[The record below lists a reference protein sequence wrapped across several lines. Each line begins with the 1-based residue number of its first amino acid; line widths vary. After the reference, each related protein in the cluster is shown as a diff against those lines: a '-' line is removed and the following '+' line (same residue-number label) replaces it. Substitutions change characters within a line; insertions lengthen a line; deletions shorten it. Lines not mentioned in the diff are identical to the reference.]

1 MGFTGDKNILKK
13 IHFSGGDFTYLHPPP
28 PPHGLTPTYKDKML
42 NYPGPLS
49 CPTQRNGDRGGQNK
63 GKNKVMKKETKIFL
77 ILLKNREYSDI
88 I

>member
-1 MGFTGDKNILKK
+1 
-13 IHFSGGDFTYLHPPP
+13 
-28 PPHGLTPTYKDKML
+28 ML

-63 GKNKVMKKETKIFL
+63 GENKIMKKETKIFL

>member
-1 MGFTGDKNILKK
+1 
-13 IHFSGGDFTYLHPPP
+13 
-28 PPHGLTPTYKDKML
+28 ML
-42 NYPGPLS
+42 NNPGPLS

-63 GKNKVMKKETKIFL
+63 GENKIMKKETKIFL